1 MNDVDH
7 EWQRIVR
14 HLQEFERRS
23 RETAR
28 RSDPVLPADLDVD
41 AELDRCFSEPGVSLR
56 VSMI

>member
-14 HLQEFERRS
+14 HLQEFDRRVREPS
-23 RETAR
+23 RRQA
-28 RSDPVLPADLDVD
+28 PVLPADLDVD